1 MKLNNLLIIALV
13 ISYLFVGCERGKKP
27 VEKKEISEINV
38 EEGFKAENIANELWD
53 KIQSENYWA
62 NWKKWPDKEVFYK
75 GREPHGALLTTYVN
89 DAALKTIINKKG
101 PMPSGATIITEN
113 YTPDKTLDSITV
125 MHKIEGFNPKVNDW
139 FWVKFGPDGKIVTAE
154 KYGQTL
160 ILAGKVAACIECHG
174 GQTAND
180 YIFTSPLREEVS
192 EVKQV
197 EKEIFD
203 AEKKANELWDKMKNE
218 NYQKNWKMWP
228 GKEAFYEGKEQHGT
242 FLTTYVNAA
251 AHEAI
256 KKTEGKMPPGAII
269 IKENYLPDKNIAS
282 ITVMYKIEG
291 FDPDAFDWF
300 WVRFAPSGKVMTEEK
315 DGKTV
320 TLAGKVAS
328 CIECHSKQT
337 SNDYIFTSPLKLKQK
352 Y

>member
-1 MKLNNLLIIALV
+1 MRKKRYLKLTWKKDLKPKILLTNSGIKSRV
-13 ISYLFVGCERGKKP
+13 
-27 VEKKEISEINV
+27 
-38 EEGFKAENIANELWD
+38 
-53 KIQSENYWA
+53 KITGQTG
-62 NWKKWPDKEVFYK
+62 KKWPDKEVFYK

-113 YTPDKTLDSITV
+113 YTPDKTLDSITR

-203 AEKKANELWDKMKNE
+203 AEKRLMNS
-218 NYQKNWKMWP
+218 
-228 GKEAFYEGKEQHGT
+228 G
-242 FLTTYVNAA
+242 
-251 AHEAI
+251 I
-256 KKTEGKMPPGAII
+256 K
-269 IKENYLPDKNIAS
+269 
-282 ITVMYKIEG
+282 
-291 FDPDAFDWF
+291 
-300 WVRFAPSGKVMTEEK
+300 
-315 DGKTV
+315 
-320 TLAGKVAS
+320 
-328 CIECHSKQT
+328 
-337 SNDYIFTSPLKLKQK
+337 
-352 Y
+352 

>member
-1 MKLNNLLIIALV
+1 LTLINLFVIALV
-13 ISYLFVGCERGKKP
+13 INFLSAGCKRAKESI
-27 VEKKEISEINV
+27 EKKEISEINV
-38 EEGFKAENIANELWD
+38 EEGLKAEKMANELWD

-62 NWKKWPDKEVFYK
+62 NWKKWPDKEAFYK
-75 GREPHGALLTTYVN
+75 GSEPHGALLTTYVN
-89 DAALKTIINKKG
+89 DAALKTIIDKEG
-101 PMPSGATIITEN
+101 QMPPEAIIITEN
-113 YTPDKTLDSITV
+113 YMPDKTLDSITI

-139 FWVKFGPDGKIVTAE
+139 FWVKFGPDGKIATAE

-160 ILAGKVAACIECHG
+160 NLAGKVATCIECHG
-174 GQTAND
+174 GQSAND
-180 YIFTSPLREEVS
+180 YIFTSPL
-192 EVKQV
+192 EVKEV

-203 AEKKANELWDKMKNE
+203 AEKKANELWDKMMNE

-228 GKEAFYEGKEQHGT
+228 GKEAFYEGKEQHGA

-256 KKTEGKMPPGAII
+256 VKTEGKMPPGAII

-328 CIECHSKQT
+328 CIECHGKQT
-337 SNDYIFTSPLKLKQK
+337 SNDYIFTSPLKLEHM